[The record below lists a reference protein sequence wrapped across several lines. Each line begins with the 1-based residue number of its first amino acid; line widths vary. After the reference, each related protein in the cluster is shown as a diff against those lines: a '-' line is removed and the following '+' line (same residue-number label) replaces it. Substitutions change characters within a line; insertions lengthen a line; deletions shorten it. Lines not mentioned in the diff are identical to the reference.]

1 MVKKISVYGE
11 DYYILYLK
19 NDLKSAVK
27 SKKNENFSKLTGQSM
42 HKISLMNDLTFI
54 QYIIGQNNLLPYY
67 QMPISL
73 NKTLYDQIMKVGT
86 PAMKKI
92 ADSINT
98 STATN
103 TVYSSCQG

>member
-1 MVKKISVYGE
+1 
-11 DYYILYLK
+11 
-19 NDLKSAVK
+19 
-27 SKKNENFSKLTGQSM
+27 
-42 HKISLMNDLTFI
+42 
-54 QYIIGQNNLLPYY
+54 
-67 QMPISL
+67 MPISL

>member
-54 QYIIGQNNLLPYY
+54 
-67 QMPISL
+67 
-73 NKTLYDQIMKVGT
+73 
-86 PAMKKI
+86 
-92 ADSINT
+92 
-98 STATN
+98 
-103 TVYSSCQG
+103 